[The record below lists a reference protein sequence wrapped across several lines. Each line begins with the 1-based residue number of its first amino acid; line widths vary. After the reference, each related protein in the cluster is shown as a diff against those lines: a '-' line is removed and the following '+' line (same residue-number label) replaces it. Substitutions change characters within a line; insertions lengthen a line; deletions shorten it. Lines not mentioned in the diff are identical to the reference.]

1 MPYAPNMQ
9 RISSLAR
16 RYWLEAAAAIAAID
30 ATFEVGLRQGAS
42 NAPTTSLWFAVPAS
56 ALLIVP
62 LLARRRWPFAGPAA
76 LWILAAAVS
85 FIDGRLVVFTT
96 SVYVAGVVASLLL
109 GNLPNIV
116 QSRSGLL
123 IVLVGAATIVYN
135 NPASSAGDY
144 VFIPGLFAI
153 VWLAG
158 FALQQRSARADAAE
172 QRAARIAR
180 EREEATRTA
189 ITDERARIARELH
202 DVLGHSVSVMTI
214 QASAVRR
221 RLAEDQAQERDALL
235 SVEETGREALAE
247 MRRLVGM
254 LRSADDPAG
263 LEPQPGVSQLPKLVA
278 QAQGMGLA
286 VDFRVEGEPAPLP
299 PGIDLTAY
307 RLVQEGLTNARK
319 HANAQ
324 HTEVRLRYA
333 SDGIEVEISDD
344 GAGAAAAV
352 GGGQGLAGMRER
364 VSIYGGDFEAGPRPE
379 GGFRLRARLPVE
391 P

>member
-1 MPYAPNMQ
+1 
-9 RISSLAR
+9 
-16 RYWLEAAAAIAAID
+16 
-30 ATFEVGLRQGAS
+30 
-42 NAPTTSLWFAVPAS
+42 
-56 ALLIVP
+56 
-62 LLARRRWPFAGPAA
+62 
-76 LWILAAAVS
+76 
-85 FIDGRLVVFTT
+85 
-96 SVYVAGVVASLLL
+96 
-109 GNLPNIV
+109 
-116 QSRSGLL
+116 
-123 IVLVGAATIVYN
+123 
-135 NPASSAGDY
+135 
-144 VFIPGLFAI
+144 
-153 VWLAG
+153 
-158 FALQQRSARADAAE
+158 
-172 QRAARIAR
+172 
-180 EREEATRTA
+180 
-189 ITDERARIARELH
+189 
-202 DVLGHSVSVMTI
+202 MTI

-344 GAGAAAAV
+344 GAGATAAV
-352 GGGQGLAGMRER
+352 GG
-364 VSIYGGDFEAGPRPE
+364 
-379 GGFRLRARLPVE
+379 
-391 P
+391 